1 MLINISGRTDI
12 VNHYSDWMFKRF
24 EEGYVFSRNSLFP
37 NSVRRYELTP
47 DKVDCVIFGSKNFAP
62 VLERIH
68 EITEKFHTYFYYT
81 FSCRSAPAR
90 RACITVCPKGYTI
103 TAYGKDVEPGVPDID
118 ISMETFLKLSQIVGR
133 QRVAWR
139 YDPILLTK
147 KYTFSRTSAPAR
159 RACIAVCPKGYTI
172 ETHFKTFERI
182 SECLAG
188 QFDRCI
194 FSFVEMYKKHEVN
207 FPELIPLTETEKDVL
222 AEGIGKIAAKYGF
235 ILQTCGPEENY
246 AKYGIDTSGCVTLD
260 ILGQANNLKFR
271 QLKHKGFR
279 KGCHCME
286 SRDMGAL
293 NSCPNGCKYCY
304 ANKNAELPRENFK
317 LHDPDSPLLIGHL
330 KETDRLEPG
339 SQKSFLAKE

>member
-12 VNHYSDWMFKRF
+12 VNHYSEWMFKRF
-24 EEGYVFSRNSLFP
+24 EEGYVLSRNSLFT

-47 DKVDCVIFGSKNFAP
+47 DKVDCIIFGSKNFAP

-81 FSCRSAPAR
+81 
-90 RACITVCPKGYTI
+90 I
-103 TAYGKDVEPGVPDID
+103 TAYGKDVEPGVPDIETS
-118 ISMETFLKLSQIVGR
+118 IETFLKLSQIVGGNR
-133 QRVAWR
+133 IAWR

-147 KYTFSRTSAPAR
+147 N
-159 RACIAVCPKGYTI
+159 YTI
-172 ETHFKTFERI
+172 ETHFKTFEKIAER
-182 SECLAG
+182 LAG
-188 QFDRCI
+188 NFDRCI
-194 FSFVEMYKKHEVN
+194 FSVVEMYKKHEVN
-207 FPELIPLTETEKDVL
+207 FPELIPFTEEDKDL
-222 AEGIGKIAAKYGF
+222 IAEGIGRIAMKYGF

-246 AKYGIDTSGCVTLD
+246 AGYGINTSGCVTLD
-260 ILGQANNLKFR
+260 ILGKANNLEFR
-271 QLKHKGFR
+271 NLKHKGFR

-286 SRDMGAL
+286 SRDIGAP

-304 ANKNAELPRENFK
+304 ANKNAELPRENFR

-339 SQKSFLAKE
+339 AQKSFLVK

>member
-12 VNHYSDWMFKRF
+12 VNHYSEWMFKRF
-24 EEGYVFSRNSLFP
+24 EEGYVLSRNSLFT

-47 DKVDCVIFGSKNFAP
+47 DKVDCIIFGSKNFAP

-68 EITEKFHTYFYYT
+68 EITERFHTYFY
-81 FSCRSAPAR
+81 
-90 RACITVCPKGYTI
+90 YTI
-103 TAYGKDVEPGVPDID
+103 TAYGKDVEPGVPDIETS
-118 ISMETFLKLSQIVGR
+118 IETFLKLSQIVGGN
-133 QRVAWR
+133 RVAWR

-147 KYTFSRTSAPAR
+147 N
-159 RACIAVCPKGYTI
+159 YTI
-172 ETHFKTFERI
+172 ETHFKTFEKIAER
-182 SECLAG
+182 LAG
-188 QFDRCI
+188 NFDRCI

-207 FPELIPLTETEKDVL
+207 FPELIPFTEEDKDL
-222 AEGIGKIAAKYGF
+222 IAEGIGRIAMKYGF

-246 AKYGIDTSGCVTLD
+246 AGYGINTSGCVTLD
-260 ILGQANNLKFR
+260 ILGKANNLEFR
-271 QLKHKGFR
+271 NLKHKGFR

-286 SRDMGAL
+286 SRDIGAL

-304 ANKNAELPRENFK
+304 ANKNAELPRENFR

-339 SQKSFLAKE
+339 AQKSFLVNKQEKSKRR

>member
-47 DKVDCVIFGSKNFAP
+47 DQVDCVIFGSKNFAP

-81 FSCRSAPAR
+81 
-90 RACITVCPKGYTI
+90 I
-103 TAYGKDVEPGVPDID
+103 TAYGKDVEPGIPDID
-118 ISMETFLKLSQIVGR
+118 TSMETFLKLSQIVGR

-147 KYTFSRTSAPAR
+147 K
-159 RACIAVCPKGYTI
+159 YTI

-222 AEGIGKIAAKYGF
+222 AKGIGKIAAKYGF

-271 QLKHKGFR
+271 ELKHKGFR

-317 LHDPDSPLLIGHL
+317 LHDPDSPLLLGHL

-339 SQKSFLAKE
+339 SQKSFLVKE

>member
-47 DKVDCVIFGSKNFAP
+47 DKVDCIIFGSKNFAP

-81 FSCRSAPAR
+81 
-90 RACITVCPKGYTI
+90 I

-118 ISMETFLKLSQIVGR
+118 TSMETFLKLSQIVGR
-133 QRVAWR
+133 QRMAWR

-147 KYTFSRTSAPAR
+147 K
-159 RACIAVCPKGYTI
+159 YTI

-207 FPELIPLTETEKDVL
+207 FPVLIPLTETEKDVL

-246 AKYGIDTSGCVTLD
+246 AKYGINTSGCVTLD

-271 QLKHKGFR
+271 ELKHKGFR
-279 KGCHCME
+279 KDCHCME
-286 SRDMGAL
+286 SRDIGAL

>member
-12 VNHYSDWMFKRF
+12 VNHYSEWMFKRF
-24 EEGYVFSRNSLFP
+24 EEGYVLSRNSLFT

-47 DKVDCVIFGSKNFAP
+47 DKVDCIIFGSKNFAP

-81 FSCRSAPAR
+81 
-90 RACITVCPKGYTI
+90 I
-103 TAYGKDVEPGVPDID
+103 TAYGKDVEPGVPDIETS
-118 ISMETFLKLSQIVGR
+118 IETFLKLSQIVGGN
-133 QRVAWR
+133 RVAWR

-147 KYTFSRTSAPAR
+147 N
-159 RACIAVCPKGYTI
+159 YTI
-172 ETHFKTFERI
+172 ETHFKTFEKIAER
-182 SECLAG
+182 LAG
-188 QFDRCI
+188 NFDRCI

-207 FPELIPLTETEKDVL
+207 FPELIPFTEEDKDL
-222 AEGIGKIAAKYGF
+222 IAEGIGRIAMKYGF

-246 AKYGIDTSGCVTLD
+246 AGYGINTSGCVTLD
-260 ILGQANNLKFR
+260 ILGKANHLEFR
-271 QLKHKGFR
+271 NLKHKGFR

-286 SRDMGAL
+286 SRDIGAP

-304 ANKNAELPRENFK
+304 ANKNAELPRENFR

-339 SQKSFLAKE
+339 AQKSFLVKKQGDYYA

>member
-47 DKVDCVIFGSKNFAP
+47 DKVDCIIFGSKNFAP

-81 FSCRSAPAR
+81 
-90 RACITVCPKGYTI
+90 I

-118 ISMETFLKLSQIVGR
+118 TSMETFLKLSQIVGR
-133 QRVAWR
+133 QRMAWR

-147 KYTFSRTSAPAR
+147 K
-159 RACIAVCPKGYTI
+159 YTI

-271 QLKHKGFR
+271 ELKHKGFR

-286 SRDMGAL
+286 SRDIGAL

-304 ANKNAELPRENFK
+304 ANKNAKLPRENFK

>member
-47 DKVDCVIFGSKNFAP
+47 DKVDCIIFGSKNFAP

-81 FSCRSAPAR
+81 
-90 RACITVCPKGYTI
+90 I

-118 ISMETFLKLSQIVGR
+118 TSMETFLKLSQIVGR
-133 QRVAWR
+133 QRMAWR

-147 KYTFSRTSAPAR
+147 K
-159 RACIAVCPKGYTI
+159 YTI

-222 AEGIGKIAAKYGF
+222 AERIGKIAAKYGF
-235 ILQTCGPEENY
+235 ILQTCGPEEDY

-271 QLKHKGFR
+271 ELKHKGFR

-286 SRDMGAL
+286 SRDIGAL

-339 SQKSFLAKE
+339 SQKSFLAKK